1 MVDCELIIGGKK
13 RIMKRCF
20 PEVLDL
26 HSTIDGVTT
35 TVSRNDYD
43 FKVLVKEIHFNGFSF
58 VNQRYTANADVELH
72 VNSMIEN
79 PVMAMGYVR
88 SGNVWNE
95 YELTENDVALTIQP
109 HEDDTRL
116 KFKKGSRVDV
126 FNILL
131 SPGYVRNV
139 CERDPEVLERFV
151 TNLDSDVPMSDPTFP
166 GNKRLLRS
174 LNSIGDYFM
183 MGNYADKYLESK
195 VLECITE
202 YLYQKENT
210 EERPLKYNFVLR
222 DKIHDARQMML
233 SRYQEPPSLHELA
246 AMVGTNEC
254 TLKLAF
260 KEEYG
265 LTVFQY
271 LFDYR
276 MALATKYLL
285 DSQRPISEIA
295 TLLGFDYHSH
305 FCTAFRR
312 KFGMSPTDYREKH
325 HAFLPM

>member
-1 MVDCELIIGGKK
+1 MIDCELKIDGKK

-26 HSTIDGVTT
+26 HSTMDGVTT

-43 FKVLVKEIHFNGFSF
+43 FNVRVKEIHFNGFSF

-72 VNSMIEN
+72 VSSMLEN
-79 PVMAMGYVR
+79 PVMTMGYVR

-139 CERDPEVLERFV
+139 CERNPEVLERFV

-183 MGNYADKYLESK
+183 LGNYADKYLESK

-202 YLYQKENT
+202 YLYQKEGI
-210 EERPLKYNFVLR
+210 EERPVKYNFVLR
-222 DKIHDARQMML
+222 DKIHDARQVL
-233 SRYQEPPSLHELA
+233 LGKIKNPLSLHELA
-246 AMVGTNEC
+246 AEVGTNEC
-254 TLKLAF
+254 TLKRAF
-260 KEEYG
+260 KEEYHMS
-265 LTVFQY
+265 VFQY
-271 LFDYR
+271 LYECR
-276 MALATKYLL
+276 MNRAVSYLL
-285 DSQRPISEIA
+285 DSQLSISEIA
-295 TLLGFDYHSH
+295 TLLGFDYQSH
-305 FCTAFRR
+305 FCTAFKR
-312 KFGMSPTDYREKH
+312 KFKMSPSQFREKSGRN
-325 HAFLPM
+325 L

>member
-20 PEVLDL
+20 PKVLDL

-43 FKVLVKEIHFNGFSF
+43 FNVRVKEIHFNGFSF

-72 VNSMIEN
+72 VSSMLEN

-131 SPGYVRNV
+131 FPGYVRNV

-183 MGNYADKYLESK
+183 MGNYAERYLESK

-202 YLYQKENT
+202 YLYQKEGI
-210 EERPLKYNFVLR
+210 EERPLKFDFVLR
-222 DKIHDARQMML
+222 DKVHDARQVML

-254 TLKLAF
+254 TLKRAF

-265 LTVFQY
+265 LTVFQC

-276 MALATKYLL
+276 MALAAKYLL
-285 DSQRPISEIA
+285 DSQSPISEIA

-312 KFGMSPTDYREKH
+312 KFGMSPTDYRAKH

>member
-1 MVDCELIIGGKK
+1 MIESELIIDGQRHVIK
-13 RIMKRCF
+13 RDF

-26 HSTIDGVTT
+26 HSTTDGITT
-35 TVSRNDYD
+35 TVSRNDCG
-43 FKVLVKEIHFNGFSF
+43 FNVRVKEIHFKGFSF
-58 VNQRYTANADVELH
+58 VRQYYTANSDVELH
-72 VNSMIEN
+72 VSSMLEN

-95 YELTENDVALTIQP
+95 YELTGNDVALTIQP

-116 KFKKGSRVDV
+116 KFKKGARVDV

-131 SPGYVRNV
+131 SPGFVRNV
-139 CERDPEVLERFV
+139 CERDPDVLERFV
-151 TNLDSDVPMSDPTFP
+151 TNLDSDVPLSDPTFP

-174 LNSIGDYFM
+174 LNGIGDYFM
-183 MGNYADKYLESK
+183 MGNYAERYLESK

-222 DKIHDARQMML
+222 DKVHDARQVML

-254 TLKLAF
+254 TLKRAF

-265 LTVFQY
+265 LTVFQC

-276 MALATKYLL
+276 MALAAKYLL

-295 TLLGFDYHSH
+295 TLLGFDYQSH

-312 KFGMSPTDYREKH
+312 KFAMSPTDYRAQH

>member
-43 FKVLVKEIHFNGFSF
+43 FNVRVKEIHFSGFSL
-58 VNQRYTANADVELH
+58 VNQRYTASVDVELH
-72 VNSMIEN
+72 VKCMLEN
-79 PVMAMGYVR
+79 PVMAMGYLR
-88 SGNVWNE
+88 SGGVWNE

-174 LNSIGDYFM
+174 LNSIGEYFM
-183 MGNYADKYLESK
+183 MGNYAERYLESK

-202 YLYQKENT
+202 YLYQKEGI
-210 EERPLKYNFVLR
+210 EERPLKFDFVLR
-222 DKIHDARQMML
+222 DKVHDARQVML

-254 TLKLAF
+254 TLKRAF

-265 LTVFQY
+265 LTVFQC

-285 DSQRPISEIA
+285 DSQSPISEIA

-312 KFGMSPTDYREKH
+312 KFGMSPTDYRAKH
-325 HAFLPM
+325 HVFLPM